1 MVDLSVAPLDGE
13 ADWYTLTSHEESV
26 QILVSTSKPSKLTT
40 PRQKKVTD
48 GQSADRL
55 PSAWGVAPA
64 TTNVAA
70 PRNGCFSFMTNSTCL
85 FFFLLFFF
93 GAIFYVAAGW
103 SANGRLD
110 QLTGGVRGP
119 PFAAVD
125 LVAAV
130 RLRAGPVRAGRR
142 RRRSRPPFQSPLPS
156 HRTQR
161 SQRRCLRQQ
170 YGFQFQVSSL
180 ANSCNLSSELKT
192 LKN

>member
-1 MVDLSVAPLDGE
+1 MVVDLSVAPLDGE

-85 FFFLLFFF
+85 FFFLLFFWCHF
-93 GAIFYVAAGW
+93 LCSGGLVCKW
-103 SANGRLD
+103 STRS
-110 QLTGGVRGP
+110 THRWGP
-119 PFAAVD
+119 WTTF
-125 LVAAV
+125 
-130 RLRAGPVRAGRR
+130 RR
-142 RRRSRPPFQSPLPS
+142 RRPRRGSPTPSRTRPSRATATTVTATVPVASPEP
-156 HRTQR
+156 
-161 SQRRCLRQQ
+161 
-170 YGFQFQVSSL
+170 
-180 ANSCNLSSELKT
+180 
-192 LKN
+192 